1 MDDGYG
7 VTFPYAI
14 EVGKRHILATLN
26 STEVPLTGDLMAA
39 LQVVWFKKD
48 FRLFDHRCLSFA
60 AEKGA
65 VLPLYV
71 VEPDYWQLEDTSYR
85 QYLFLKGCVEE
96 VAEGLRALGGVL
108 AVVEGN
114 VVEILRS
121 LQTIHGSI
129 ELWSHQETGNNWT
142 FQRDKAVRKWCKQA
156 GVTFHEPLQFGV
168 WRGLKIDRDH
178 WAKRWDA
185 LMAEPMV
192 ALPDDVTF
200 AKHEYKDALPDPE
213 ALGLVEDGITALQD
227 PGREAG
233 LNVLNS
239 FLYERGEKYRT
250 DMSSPVTGE
259 WGCSR
264 LSPYLAY
271 GAVSMREAY
280 QATQKR
286 IAEVSAMPKSEKGTW
301 AGSLSSF
308 VGRLHWHCHFT
319 QKLEMEPELEWLPM
333 ARAYTGLR
341 DDGDDAERLKA
352 FEDGQTGYPF
362 VDACMRYLRATGWI
376 NFRMRA
382 MLMSFASY
390 DLWLPWQKSGEVL
403 ARLFTDYEPG
413 IHWTQSQMQSGVTG
427 INAIRIYS
435 PIKQGLDQD
444 PEGIF
449 TRQWVPEVA
458 QLPNKTLQTPWLAN
472 LDLDYPPPLV
482 EHREAIKQAKDKIWA
497 IRKTP
502 EAKEE
507 AAAVYEKHGSRKRPQ
522 ARRPSGKSTGKTRTQ
537 KAAKKKASGQKTN
550 RKKTAD
556 VK

>member
-1 MDDGYG
+1 
-7 VTFPYAI
+7 
-14 EVGKRHILATLN
+14 
-26 STEVPLTGDLMAA
+26 MASV
-39 LQVVWFKKD
+39 QVVWFKKD
-48 FRLFDHRCLSFA
+48 FRLFDHRCLA
-60 AEKGA
+60 AAAKKGP

-71 VEPDYWQLEDTSYR
+71 VESEYWNLDDTSYR

-96 VAEGLRALGGVL
+96 TAAGLRDLGGRL
-108 AVVEGN
+108 AVARGK
-114 VVEILRS
+114 VVEVLRS
-121 LQTIHGSI
+121 LREEHGHI
-129 ELWSHQETGNNWT
+129 ELWAHQETGNDWT
-142 FQRDKAVRKWCKQA
+142 FQRDKAVRKWCRKE
-156 GVTFHEPLQFGV
+156 GVTFSEPLQFGV
-168 WRGLKIDRDH
+168 WRGSKIDRDN
-178 WAKRWDA
+178 WAKRWDV
-185 LMAEPMV
+185 LMAEPTV
-192 ALPDDVTF
+192 PVPEDISFVEHSYEDVVP
-200 AKHEYKDALPDPE
+200 EPE
-213 ALGLVEDGITALQD
+213 ALGLEDDGIAGLQE

-233 LNVLNS
+233 LKILHS

-264 LSPYLAY
+264 LSPHLAY

-280 QATQKR
+280 QATVQR
-286 IAEVSAMPKSEKGTW
+286 IAEVKALPKAEKGTW

-333 ARAYTGLR
+333 ARVYVGLR
-341 DDGDDAERLKA
+341 DDGDDAGRLRA
-352 FEDGQTGYPF
+352 YEEGRTGYPF

-403 ARLFTDYEPG
+403 ARLFTDYEAG

-444 PEGIF
+444 PDGAF
-449 TRQWVPEVA
+449 TREWVPELA
-458 QLPNKTLQTPWLAN
+458 GLPDKLLQTPWLA
-472 LDLDYPPPLV
+472 DEELDYPPPLV
-482 EHREAIKQAKDKIWA
+482 DHREAARQAKDRIWA
-497 IRKTP
+497 IKKTL

-507 AAAVYEKHGSRKRPQ
+507 AAAVYEKHGSRKRPRG
-522 ARRPSGKSTGKTRTQ
+522 RRPSGKS
-537 KAAKKKASGQKTN
+537 AAKKSNRKSAAKKTDKKMTA
-550 RKKTAD
+550 RKKTAN

>member
-1 MDDGYG
+1 
-7 VTFPYAI
+7 
-14 EVGKRHILATLN
+14 
-26 STEVPLTGDLMAA
+26 MASV
-39 LQVVWFKKD
+39 QVVWFKKD

-60 AEKGA
+60 AKKGP

-96 VAEGLRALGGVL
+96 VAEELRSLGAVL
-108 AVVEGN
+108 AVAQGN
-114 VVEILRS
+114 VVEILR
-121 LQTIHGSI
+121 QIQDTHGPI
-129 ELWSHQETGNNWT
+129 ELWSHQETGNDWT
-142 FQRDKAVRKWCKQA
+142 FQRDKAVRKWCRA
-156 GVTFHEPLQFGV
+156 EGVTFTEPLQFGV
-168 WRGLKIDRDH
+168 WRGSKIDRDN
-178 WAKRWDA
+178 WAKHWDA
-185 LMAEPMV
+185 LMAEPTV
-192 ALPDDVTF
+192 PVPEDISFVE
-200 AKHEYKDALPDPE
+200 HSYKDVLPKPE
-213 ALGLVEDGITALQD
+213 DLGLKEDGITALQE
-227 PGREAG
+227 PGRKAG
-233 LNVLNS
+233 LSVLNS
-239 FLYERGEKYRT
+239 FLYERGEQYRT

-259 WGCSR
+259 EGCSR
-264 LSPYLAY
+264 LSPYIAY
-271 GAVSMREAY
+271 GVVSMRETY

-286 IAEVSAMPKSEKGTW
+286 IAEVKSLSKSEKGTW

-341 DDGDDAERLKA
+341 DDGDDAQRLKA

-390 DLWLPWQKSGEVL
+390 DLWLPWQKSGDVL

-444 PEGIF
+444 PDGTF
-449 TRQWVPEVA
+449 TRKWVPELA
-458 QLPNKTLQTPWLAN
+458 SLPDKLLQTPWLAEEI
-472 LDLDYPPPLV
+472 DLDYPPPLV
-482 EHREAIKQAKDKIWA
+482 EHREAAAQAKDRIWT

-502 EAKEE
+502 AAKEE
-507 AAAVYEKHGSRKRPQ
+507 AAAVYEKHGSRKRPRT
-522 ARRPSGKSTGKTRTQ
+522 RRSSSKSATKKTTKQ
-537 KAAKKKASGQKTN
+537 KATDSKTTAQKKVKKKVANAS
-550 RKKTAD
+550 
-556 VK
+556 